1 MGDSRHHHY
10 VAPPSPANAVITLS
24 FTGQFDQCGCAAD
37 CGCVPNAPR
46 IAPQYFVPPEAA
58 AFVSVAELNEIS
70 TELSSILA
78 NNHIPPMPLMFTHF
92 CIPFSPV
99 CVLSLYASR
108 TDQKLNEFIESINR
122 KTYVPRNCH
131 W

>member
-1 MGDSRHHHY
+1 
-10 VAPPSPANAVITLS
+10 VVITLS
-24 FTGQFDQCGCAAD
+24 FTGQFDQCGFAAD

-70 TELSSILA
+70 TELSTIMA
-78 NNHIPPMPLMFTHF
+78 NNHVPQLPLGFTHF
-92 CIPFSPV
+92 CIPFSPI
-99 CVLSLYASR
+99 CVMSYYATR
-108 TDQKLNEFIESINR
+108 TDRKLNEFIESINR
-122 KTYVPRNCH
+122 RTYVSRNCH